1 MFIARAGFFHSPRTL
16 PPRKADM
23 LRELS
28 RFSGGMPSPCP
39 WCVGFRVAHDPSVE
53 LPNQM
58 RPLWRPSPIM
68 KKILLAL
75 LFLTASVFATARL
88 RRVAE
93 GPDRDFRCNLA
104 AIRCDAC
111 RNEIA
116 AELKHESGVRAVR
129 FEGQDRKDLVV
140 THAPSR
146 SEESLRQSLKRL
158 GYSLDTPA
166 GNPAKPVSTENCAC
180 PVERAKSGYLK

>member
-1 MFIARAGFFHSPRTL
+1 MFIARAGFFHSPRIL
-16 PPRKADM
+16 PPRTAHM

-39 WCVGFRVAHDPSVE
+39 WCVGFTVAHAPSVE
-53 LPNQM
+53 LRNQM
-58 RPLWRPSPIM
+58 RALRRPAQIM
-68 KKILLAL
+68 KKVLLAL
-75 LFLTASVFATARL
+75 LFLTLSVFATAWL
-88 RRVAE
+88 QGAAE
-93 GPDRDFRCNLA
+93 GPDQEFRCNLA
-104 AIRCDAC
+104 AIPCDAC
-111 RNEIA
+111 RNEITN
-116 AELKHESGVRAVR
+116 ELKHESGIRAVR

-146 SEESLRQSLKRL
+146 NEESLRQSLKRL

-166 GNPAKPVSTENCAC
+166 GNPAEPVSTENCAC